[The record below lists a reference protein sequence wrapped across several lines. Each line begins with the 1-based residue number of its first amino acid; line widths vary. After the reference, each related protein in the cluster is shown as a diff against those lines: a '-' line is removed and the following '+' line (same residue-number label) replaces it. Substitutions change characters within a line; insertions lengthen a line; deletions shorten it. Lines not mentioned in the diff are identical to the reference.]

1 MWFNQGCAPAGPY
14 PLDQKS
20 ALAGSNKRYYSNS
33 SIAGNANNGQLG
45 SYLAGLIEG
54 DGHIYVSSAGDLSS
68 TKKKTWPSYI
78 ELVFDIKDLQLF
90 IKIKEV
96 LNGGYITIR
105 PNGQSGRLTIKK
117 RDTLIN
123 LVKLINGHFRTPK
136 IEALHRLIE
145 NLNTYNSE
153 PIPLLGLDSISLGES
168 AWLSG
173 FLEADGYFYLNW
185 KSSKKDLPIG
195 ITYYLYLSQKQNYE
209 RKVDSSV
216 NVSNFSH
223 MEDIA
228 KLLNSKVVAIE
239 RKRTTGI
246 EKVYVVR
253 TDKKESKV
261 LIFEYLNKFPL
272 FGYKSFD
279 QKNLHQIHNLVMSKE
294 YKKLEGK
301 IKLEEYS
308 MNMKKDVRG
317 IEFSHLDK
325 FYKN

>member
-1 MWFNQGCAPAGPY
+1 MMFNLAFAPAGPT
-14 PLDQKS
+14 KS
-20 ALAGSNKRYYSNS
+20 ALLGSNKRYYSINKT
-33 SIAGNANNGQLG
+33 AGIANNGQLG

-54 DGHIYVSSAGDLSS
+54 DGHIYVSSAGDLTS
-68 TKKKTWPSYI
+68 KKKAWSSYI

-96 LNGGYITIR
+96 LKGGYITIR

-117 RDTLIN
+117 RDILIN
-123 LVKLINGHFRTPK
+123 LVNLINGHFRTPK

-145 NLNTYNSE
+145 NLNTHSSE
-153 PIPLLGLDSISLGES
+153 LIPLLGLDKTPLGES

-185 KSSKKDLPIG
+185 KLSKKDLPIG
-195 ITYYLYLSQKQNYE
+195 IIYYLYLSQKQNYE

-228 KLLNSKVVAIE
+228 KLLDSKVVAIE

-246 EKVYVVR
+246 EKAYVVR

-279 QKNLHQIHNLVMSKE
+279 QKNLHKIHNLVMSKE
-294 YKKLEGK
+294 YKNHDGK

-308 MNMKKDVRG
+308 ANMKKDVRG
-317 IEFSHLDK
+317 IEFTHLDK